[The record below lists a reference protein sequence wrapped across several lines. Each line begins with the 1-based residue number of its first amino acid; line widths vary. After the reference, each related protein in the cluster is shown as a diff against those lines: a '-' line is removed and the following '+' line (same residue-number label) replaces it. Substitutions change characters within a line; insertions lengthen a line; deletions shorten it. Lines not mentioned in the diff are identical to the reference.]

1 MSNRINPY
9 RSLPITAY
17 QRPEPARETT
27 GTEPARASEA
37 APRPRPAASK
47 LAQQVPLS
55 AEEQQMINE
64 HFPPRPT
71 LSLRLYGPD
80 QSTRTVHPAAL
91 GTRLD
96 VRG

>member
-27 GTEPARASEA
+27 GTEPVRASEA
-37 APRPRPAASK
+37 APRPAASK

-55 AEEQQMINE
+55 AEEQRMIDE

-71 LSLRLYGPD
+71 LTLRLYGPD
-80 QSTRTVHPAAL
+80 QSTRTVYPAAL